1 MIVTN
6 CLSNITVP
14 FSGWVMVLPIYSGLQ
29 IFRFSSPG
37 EESCTFKQKW
47 AVFLLVCTS
56 PFLPGYLFE
65 IVLVPFT
72 FNGSNPSP
80 FCKAHEQRT
89 FFFFLSGWAWFHTE
103 KIRFVLAFPW
113 TLLVTEFAK
122 AIFLY
127 HHTSHPCLS
136 KKNVC
141 CSKWHS
147 PFPIT
152 Q

>member
-6 CLSNITVP
+6 SLSNITVP
-14 FSGWVMVLPIYSGLQ
+14 FFSWVMVLPIYSGLQ
-29 IFRFSSPG
+29 IFRFSPPG
-37 EESCTFKQKW
+37 EGNCIFIQNW

-80 FCKAHEQRT
+80 FCRAHEQRT
-89 FFFFLSGWAWFHTE
+89 FLCVWLGMISHRENMVRFSFSLNCFGYWICKSYLPLSSH
-103 KIRFVLAFPW
+103 I
-113 TLLVTEFAK
+113 
-122 AIFLY
+122 
-127 HHTSHPCLS
+127 TSM
-136 KKNVC
+136 C
-141 CSKWHS
+141 CNEWHS